1 MPLTCPAWRGA
12 TQLVSYFSLLFVE
25 TLLTLAIKIAF
36 DTLPSR
42 ALPIYTRYK
51 TSSGAIRSKLGSLVG
66 FSPVQAGTLS
76 LSGTTYTV
84 DLRKGFG
91 SSARLRSSTKTVVS
105 STPNRNA
112 RAWERFQPSTN
123 SFGDTVF
130 LSFAAGGAPPAK
142 CKKGKTT
149 TLPYAAQ
156 ICVFTVDG
164 FDR

>member
-1 MPLTCPAWRGA
+1 MSLTCLAWRGA
-12 TQLVSYFSLLFVE
+12 IQLVSCFFFAVVE
-25 TLLTLAIKIAF
+25 TLLTRRFKIAF

-76 LSGTTYTV
+76 LSGSTYTV

-91 SSARLRSSTKTVVS
+91 SSARLRSSTKNVVR

-112 RAWERFQPSTN
+112 RAWERFQPSAN

-130 LSFAAGGAPPAK
+130 LSFAAGGAPPSK

-156 ICVFTVDG
+156 ICVFSFEV
-164 FDR
+164 FD